1 MSTSSEVPQAQPDGA
16 AKPQQ
21 FYARKATG
29 LVRQVPMLDMIF
41 FNANSTTAFTGALAV
56 GLFVVMPAF
65 PRANILLTIVLG
77 IVGCSFIWMSFA
89 LLGAAVPKVGGDYVF
104 NGRILHPIFGLA
116 GNLGAFVAA
125 WLAAGFWAVSVVK
138 AGIAPAFGIVGV
150 TTGNHWWVNAGNT
163 LASKGWVFAIAIATV
178 AVMTV
183 LSIFG
188 TKLVMRAQSVFYL
201 VTCVGGLLAFV
212 ILLFMSR
219 STFVSHLNSFSR
231 PFTHQRDTYH
241 ATIATAVKGGLQLPD
256 RDGGYSTGNTL
267 GAIYPIIGAAI
278 MWVWWGVY
286 LAAEMKGGGRRNRQL
301 TAIFGAGFG
310 QGLLVLVGAAIFFKT
325 IGYDFFA
332 AANSGSYGVPVA
344 PYFGFFAAIGVHSNL
359 VAILI
364 SFAVIF
370 AFPPAV
376 YINLAMCQRAPFA
389 WAWDGLAPQWL
400 TRVSDRYH
408 TPVASILVTFVLV
421 IATTAWAAFST
432 SFATVFT
439 IFTLTGFVTI
449 TITGLSAITMARRR
463 PELYRG
469 SAADWRILGV
479 PVLPVAGVGTV
490 AFSVFMIVEAIRF
503 RTALGVSSLAELLGP
518 PVGVIVVGI
527 VYYLGARAYQQSR
540 GIDLDLAYKS
550 IPPD

>member
-1 MSTSSEVPQAQPDGA
+1 MSTSSDVSPEKSSGGT
-16 AKPQQ
+16 KTQQ

-65 PRANILLTIVLG
+65 PRANIVLAIVLG
-77 IVGCSFIWMSFA
+77 IIGCAFLWMAFA
-89 LLGAAVPKVGGDYVF
+89 LLGAAIPKVGGDYVF

-138 AGIAPAFGIVGV
+138 AGVAPAFGIVGV
-150 TTGNHWWVNAGNT
+150 TTGNHWWINAGNT
-163 LASKGWVFAIAIATV
+163 LASRGWVFVIAVATM
-178 AVMTV
+178 AVMTL
-183 LSIFG
+183 LSILG
-188 TKLVMRAQSVFYL
+188 TKVVLRAQSIFYL
-201 VTCVGGLLAFV
+201 ITCVGGLLAFV
-212 ILLFMSR
+212 ILLFVSR
-219 STFVSHLNSFSR
+219 HSFVSHLNTFSR
-231 PFTHQRDTYH
+231 PFTHQRDTYNS
-241 ATIATAVKGGLQLPD
+241 TINTAVKGGLQVPD
-256 RDGGYSTGNTL
+256 RAGGYSTGNTL

-310 QGLLVLVGAAIFFKT
+310 QGLLVLVGALIFFKT

-332 AANSGSYGVPVA
+332 AANAGTYGVPVE
-344 PYFGFFAAIGVHSNL
+344 PFFGFFAAIGVHSNL
-359 VAILI
+359 LAILI

-408 TPVASILVTFVLV
+408 TPVASIVLTFV
-421 IATTAWAAFST
+421 ICIGTAAWAAFST
-432 SFATVFT
+432 SFATIFT
-439 IFTLTGFVTI
+439 IFTLVGFVTI
-449 TITGLSAITMARRR
+449 TITGLAAIVMAWRR

-469 SAADWRILGV
+469 SAADWKVLGI

-490 AFSVFMIVEAIRF
+490 AFSIFMFVEAIHF
-503 RTALGVSSLAELLGP
+503 HKQLGVNTLVELLAP
-518 PVGVIVVGI
+518 PIGVIVVGI
-527 VYYLGARAYQQSR
+527 VYYLGARAFQRSR
-540 GIDLDLAYKS
+540 GIDLDLAYKT

>member
-1 MSTSSEVPQAQPDGA
+1 MGTSSEVPQQSAGA
-16 AKPQQ
+16 AKPDQ

-65 PRANILLTIVLG
+65 PRANILLAIVLG
-77 IVGCSFIWMSFA
+77 IVGCAFIWMSFA
-89 LLGAAVPKVGGDYVF
+89 LLGAAIPKVGGDYVF
-104 NGRILHPIFGLA
+104 NGRILHPAVGLA

-150 TTGNHWWVNAGNT
+150 TTGNHWWINAGNT
-163 LASKGWVFAIAIATV
+163 LSEKGWVFVIAIATV

-188 TKLVMRAQSVFYL
+188 TKLVMRAQSLFYL
-201 VTCVGGLLAFV
+201 VTFLGGLLAFV
-212 ILLFMSR
+212 ILLFMSHNG
-219 STFVSHLNSFSR
+219 FVSHLNSFSR
-231 PFTHQRDTYH
+231 PFTHQSNTYQ
-241 ATIATAVKGGLQLPD
+241 ATIHTAVKGGLKLPD
-256 RDGGYSTGNTL
+256 RAGGYSTGNTL

-301 TAIFGAGFG
+301 AGIFGAGFG
-310 QGLLVLVGAAIFFKT
+310 QGLLVLIGAAIFFKT

-332 AANSGSYGVPVA
+332 AANANAYGVPVA

-400 TRVSDRYH
+400 TKVSEKHH
-408 TPVASILVTFVLV
+408 TPVAAILVTFVLV
-421 IATTAWAAFST
+421 VATTAWAAFST
-432 SFATVFT
+432 SFITVFT
-439 IFTLTGFVTI
+439 IFTLCGFVTI
-449 TITGLSAITMARRR
+449 ATTGLAATTMAWRR

-469 SAADWRILGV
+469 SAADWKVAGI
-479 PVLPVAGVGTV
+479 PVLPVAGVGTL
-490 AFSVFMIVEAIRF
+490 AFSALMVVEAIRF
-503 RTALGVSSLAELLGP
+503 RSALGVSSLAELLGP
-518 PVGVIVVGI
+518 PIGVIVVGV
-527 VYYLGARAYQQSR
+527 VYYLGARAFQSR
-540 GIDLDLAYKS
+540 RGVDLDLAYKT

>member
-1 MSTSSEVPQAQPDGA
+1 VSTSSDAPQAQSGGA
-16 AKPQQ
+16 AKPRQ
-21 FYARKATG
+21 FYARNATG

-65 PRANILLTIVLG
+65 PRANILLAIVLG

-89 LLGAAVPKVGGDYVF
+89 LLGAAIPKVGGDYVF

-125 WLAAGFWAVSVVK
+125 WLAAGFWAISVVR

-150 TTGNHWWVNAGNT
+150 TTGNHWWINAGNT
-163 LASKGWVFAIAIATV
+163 LAEKGWVFAIGVATV
-178 AVMTV
+178 AVMTI
-183 LSIFG
+183 LSIVG
-188 TKLVMRAQSVFYL
+188 TKVVMRAQSIFYL
-201 VTCVGGLLAFV
+201 ITCIGGLLAFV
-212 ILLFMSR
+212 ILLFTSR
-219 STFVSHLNSFSR
+219 GTFVSHLNSFSR
-231 PFTHQRDTYH
+231 PFTHQSDTYQSTVN
-241 ATIATAVKGGLQLPD
+241 AAVKGGLQLPD
-256 RDGGYSTGNTL
+256 RAGGYSTGNTL

-301 TAIFGAGFG
+301 SAIFGAGFG
-310 QGLLVLVGAAIFFKT
+310 QGLLVLIGAAIFFKT

-332 AANSGSYGVPVA
+332 AANAGAYGVPVG

-359 VAILI
+359 VAFLI

-408 TPVASILVTFVLV
+408 TPVAAMLVTFCLC
-421 IATTAWAAFST
+421 IATTAWAAFSS
-432 SFATVFT
+432 SFATIFT
-439 IFTLTGFVTI
+439 IFTLCGFVTI
-449 TITGLSAITMARRR
+449 AITGLSAITMARRH

-469 SAADWRILGV
+469 SAADWSVLGV
-479 PVLPVAGVGTV
+479 PVLPIAGLGTL
-490 AFSVFMIVEAIRF
+490 AFTALMVVESIRF
-503 RTALGVSSLAELLGP
+503 HAALGVSSLAELLGP
-518 PVGVIVVGI
+518 PVGVIVVGAA
-527 VYYLGARAYQQSR
+527 YYLGARAFQKGR
-540 GIDLDLAYKS
+540 GIDLDLAYKT

>member
-1 MSTSSEVPQAQPDGA
+1 MSTSSEIPQPESVARPQP
-16 AKPQQ
+16 Q

-65 PRANILLTIVLG
+65 PRANILLAIVLG
-77 IVGCSFIWMSFA
+77 IVGCSFVWMTFA
-89 LLGAAVPKVGGDYVF
+89 LLGAAIPKVGGDYVF
-104 NGRILHPIFGLA
+104 NGRILHPILGLA
-116 GNLGAFVAA
+116 SNLAAFTAA

-150 TTGNHWWVNAGNT
+150 TTGNSWWIDAGNT
-163 LASKGWVFAIAIATV
+163 LASKGWVFAIGVATV
-178 AVMTV
+178 AIMTL
-183 LSIFG
+183 LSILG
-188 TKLVMRAQSVFYL
+188 TKVVLRAQSIFYL
-201 VTCVGGLLAFV
+201 VTCVGGLLGFV

-219 STFVSHLNSFSR
+219 GSFVSHLNDFSQ

-241 ATIATAVKGGLQLPD
+241 ATIDTAVKNGLQLPS
-256 RDGGYSTGNTL
+256 RDGGYATGNTL

-301 TAIFGAGFG
+301 TAIFGAGLG

-332 AANSGSYGVPVA
+332 AANAGGYGVPVA
-344 PYFGFFAAIGVHSNL
+344 PYFSFFASIGVNSNL

-400 TRVSDRYH
+400 TKVDDRYR
-408 TPVASILVTFVLV
+408 TPVRSMLVTLIIV
-421 IATTAWAAFST
+421 IPTVAWAAFST

-439 IFTLTGFVTI
+439 IFTLVGFVTI
-449 TITGLSAITMARRR
+449 SISALAAITMAVRR

-469 SAADWRILGV
+469 SAADWKVLGI
-479 PVLPVAGVGTV
+479 PVLPVAGAGAL
-490 AFSVFMIVEAIRF
+490 AFSVFMIVQAIRF
-503 RTALGVSSLAELLGP
+503 HTELGVSSLVELLAP
-518 PVGVIVVGI
+518 PIGVVVVGI
-527 VYYLGARAYQQSR
+527 VYYVAARAVQR
-540 GIDLDLAYKS
+540 RHGIDLDLAYRT